1 MIDLKTFKND
11 VQMMGL
17 DFDIDNV
24 EQKEVSSNTKIQM
37 VDEMGYLYSIS
48 RDNYYNFKKRNGR
61 PAIFFNRNPHTFE
74 NINRYFEINNISLE
88 LLTETPTSAIQKLS
102 FRCKLHDEVFE
113 RSWNCVKNGQI
124 LCRKCEGSHMSY
136 TIDIAK
142 QKVAEEYDCKLIATQ
157 WSGTGSYYD
166 FECTC
171 GELFNRRFDVVV
183 TQGLNKCRKC
193 TGSQGKY
200 TQEEVERELG
210 QYGIALM
217 SQYQSLGDKILVK
230 YPCGETIP
238 RTLNGIRVSN
248 YACPHCNNDSYNM
261 NNEKFQSKV
270 LELTGGEY
278 EFLEP
283 YQGYKTKLTVLH
295 HGCGHTFKI
304 SPNKFIRRHQRCPI
318 CSDGISYPEKY
329 VGHVL
334 NALGVSFETQ
344 KRFAWSQE
352 RRYDFYIPALNMI
365 IEAHGIQHYQESGRG
380 RSLKEEQENDL
391 LKFDLSV
398 INGIDRYIVLD
409 CSISKSEHI
418 KNSIVNS
425 GLSSIFDL
433 SNIDFNDCHL
443 LALKSLALE
452 ARDLYLEGETVIDI
466 AEMLGVSV
474 DTVKN
479 YLKATVV

>member
-1 MIDLKTFKND
+1 
-11 VQMMGL
+11 
-17 DFDIDNV
+17 
-24 EQKEVSSNTKIQM
+24 
-37 VDEMGYLYSIS
+37 
-48 RDNYYNFKKRNGR
+48 
-61 PAIFFNRNPHTFE
+61 
-74 NINRYFEINNISLE
+74 
-88 LLTETPTSAIQKLS
+88 
-102 FRCKLHDEVFE
+102 
-113 RSWNCVKNGQI
+113 
-124 LCRKCEGSHMSY
+124 MSY